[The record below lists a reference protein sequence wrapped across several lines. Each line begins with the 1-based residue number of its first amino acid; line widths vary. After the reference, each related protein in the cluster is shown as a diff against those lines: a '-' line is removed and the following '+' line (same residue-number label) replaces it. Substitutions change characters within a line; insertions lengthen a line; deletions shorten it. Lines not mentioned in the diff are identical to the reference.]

1 VRAFVLRRF
10 LHMIPILIGISFL
23 SFFVIQLAPGNFLTI
38 MKADPQV
45 SKARIAEM
53 EREFGLDKPWPVQ
66 YALWLKNIVFHF
78 DFGYSF
84 ANKRPV
90 GELIGERLLN
100 TFYLSFTALIVTYL
114 LAIPL
119 GIISAVRQYSWVDK
133 LSSLF
138 AFIGLSIPE
147 VFFAL
152 LLILMAARTGWFPIG
167 GMESLDYD
175 ILSFWGKVGD
185 RIHHLFLPA
194 LVLGTVPLAGRMR
207 QMRGNLL
214 DVLRMDYVT
223 TARAKGLDERTVVLR
238 HAVRNAINPLVTL
251 FGFTLAHLLSGAF
264 LVEVV
269 MSWPGLGRL
278 TVDALFA
285 RDLYVVMGSVMMAS
299 TLLILSNLV
308 ADILLAAVDPRISYS

>member
-1 VRAFVLRRF
+1 
-10 LHMIPILIGISFL
+10 MIPILLGISLL
-23 SFFVIQLAPGNFLTI
+23 SFFVIQLAPGNFLTV

-45 SKARIAEM
+45 SKERIAEM
-53 EREFGLDKPWPVQ
+53 ERKFGLDEPWPIQ
-66 YALWLKNIVFHF
+66 YALWLKNIVLHF

-90 GELIGERLLN
+90 GELIGERLRN
-100 TFYLSFTALIVTYL
+100 TLYLSITAMVIAYG

-119 GIISAVRQYSWVDK
+119 GVISAVRQYSWIDK
-133 LSSLF
+133 SSSFL
-138 AFIGLSIPE
+138 AFLGLSIPE

-152 LLILMAARTGWFPIG
+152 LMILVAAKTGWFPIG

-175 ILSFWGKVGD
+175 TLSVWGKFGD
-185 RIHHLFLPA
+185 RLRHLALPA
-194 LVLGTVPLAGRMR
+194 LVLGTVPMAGRMR

-223 TARAKGLDERTVVLR
+223 TARAKGLAERTVIFR
-238 HAVRNAINPLVTL
+238 HAVRNAINPLITL
-251 FGFTLAHLLSGAF
+251 FGFTLARLLSGAF

-278 TVDALFA
+278 TIDALFA
-285 RDLYVVMGSVMMAS
+285 RDLYLVMGSVMMAS
-299 TLLILSNLV
+299 TMLILANLV
-308 ADILLAAVDPRISYS
+308 ADILLSLTDPRISYS

>member
-1 VRAFVLRRF
+1 LRAYILRRF
-10 LHMIPILIGISFL
+10 LHMIPILLGISFL

-53 EREFGLDKPWPVQ
+53 EKEFGLDKPWPVQ
-66 YALWLKNIVFHF
+66 YALWLKNIVFRF

-100 TFYLSFTALIVTYL
+100 TFYLSFTALIITYL

-152 LLILMAARTGWFPIG
+152 LLIMMAARTGWFPIG

-175 ILSFWGKVGD
+175 ILSFWGKIGD
-185 RIHHLFLPA
+185 RLHHLILPA

-238 HAVRNAINPLVTL
+238 HAARNAVNPLVTL

-299 TLLILSNLV
+299 TLLILANLV
-308 ADILLAAVDPRISYS
+308 ADILLAVVDPRITYT